1 MGVSSCSRMRHL
13 LVLLLSI
20 LSSVAPRNSF
30 KAAEHNILD
39 RNAPRNPGLP
49 LGPADFHLARQ
60 MDRVLTNETA
70 EGMMKPVTFTEGIL
84 NFEELELKGAQTGAA
99 KTANLKNGLSK
110 LTYHWP
116 NGVVLD
122 TIPGD
127 GGCYAII
134 PYRPGGGRHEV
145 GLEQNGCVTLKI
157 TVHELLH
164 ALGIKHEQCRPDR
177 DDYVVINWSNIR
189 SGGASQY
196 LRDAWASDD
205 ESSLPAKCETTGASG
220 ENMQDCYSGWR
231 VDACGEG
238 YDFTSVMH
246 YSLKSF
252 AIDYDQNTVTPKDS
266 SITEAGNT
274 ELSAGDIKK
283 LQCMYNCDGTTY
295 NGCGGHV
302 YGDSG
307 TLDALDDDK
316 CQWMIRVDDGFAVE
330 ISVITF
336 DVDCSNKLEMY
347 EGSDATG
354 GEIGKYCNDN
364 TPGLVTSQTSSV
376 YINWNNPGSNKFKAT
391 WKKVAIVCCSSVRM
405 ESSGGAASMYS
416 DFMVTWVMDG
426 EINNRPIYTADGGSK
441 WMAVKTVSGNYIP
454 SWIVSLS
461 QFGNPGSSSGLMF
474 GQSSAPK
481 CPTAVSTWDFLSQT
495 SGQIES
501 DATLRVVCD
510 GGCSADPP
518 SAPADSTSDWD
529 GSSKGIGTVVT
540 YSCTSGDKKY
550 VQCKADGTWSL
561 DTVPECGDP

>member
-1 MGVSSCSRMRHL
+1 MGRMRPNSL
-13 LVLLLSI
+13 PGMRPIAFLCFFFS
-20 LSSVAPRNSF
+20 LSSPHPSFVPRQ
-30 KAAEHNILD
+30 HNVED
-39 RNAPRNPGLP
+39 KNAPKNPGRP
-49 LGPADFHLARQ
+49 LGPADFHLGRQ
-60 MDRVLTNETA
+60 LRAPPTNETS
-70 EGMMKPVTFTEGIL
+70 EGMMLPPFFKSGTSNEDLVME
-84 NFEELELKGAQTGAA
+84 EKELEGAETEARLNPQP
-99 KTANLKNGLSK
+99 KNGLSK

-116 NGVVLD
+116 NGVVPYTIDAAFTSTERAAIASGIEHIHENSCIRFVERNGEADYLD
-122 TIPGD
+122 IIPG
-127 GGCYAII
+127 GGCCAII

-205 ESSLPAKCETTGASG
+205 ESSLPAECSPAGVDG
-220 ENMQDCYSGWR
+220 EDMQNCYSGWR

-252 AIDYDQNTVTPKDS
+252 AIDYSQNTVTPKDS

-274 ELSAGDIKK
+274 QLSAGDIKK

-302 YGDSG
+302 YGDEG

-316 CQWMIRVDDGFAVE
+316 CQWMIRVEDGFAVE

-347 EGSDATG
+347 EGSDSTG
-354 GEIGKYCNDN
+354 GEIGKFCNDN
-364 TPGLVTSQTSSV
+364 TPGLLTSQTSSV

-391 WKKVAIVCCSSVRM
+391 WKKVPIVCCNSVRM
-405 ESSGGAASMYS
+405 ESSGAAGSMYS
-416 DFMVTWVMDG
+416 DF
-426 EINNRPIYTADGGSK
+426 
-441 WMAVKTVSGNYIP
+441 
-454 SWIVSLS
+454 
-461 QFGNPGSSSGLMF
+461 
-474 GQSSAPK
+474 
-481 CPTAVSTWDFLSQT
+481 
-495 SGQIES
+495 
-501 DATLRVVCD
+501 
-510 GGCSADPP
+510 
-518 SAPADSTSDWD
+518 
-529 GSSKGIGTVVT
+529 
-540 YSCTSGDKKY
+540 
-550 VQCKADGTWSL
+550 
-561 DTVPECGDP
+561 

>member
-1 MGVSSCSRMRHL
+1 MRHV
-13 LVLLLSI
+13 VLLLSI
-20 LSSVAPRNSF
+20 LASVAPRNSF

-70 EGMMKPVTFTEGIL
+70 EAMMKPVTFTEGIL
-84 NFEELELKGAQTGAA
+84 NFEELELKGAQTEAA

-116 NGVVLD
+116 NGVVPYTIDAAFTSPERAAIASGIAHIHENSCIRFVERNGEADYLD
-122 TIPGD
+122 IIPGD

-189 SGGASQY
+189 GGGASQY
-196 LRDAWASDD
+196 ERDAWATDD
-205 ESSLPAKCETTGASG
+205 ASSLPAECSPAGVDG
-220 ENMQDCYSGWR
+220 EDMQNCYSGWR

-252 AIDYDQNTVTPKDS
+252 AIDYSQNTVTPKDS

-274 ELSAGDIKK
+274 QLSTGDIKK

-302 YGDSG
+302 YGDEG

-316 CQWMIRVDDGFAVE
+316 CQWMIRVEDGFAVE

-347 EGSDATG
+347 EGSDSTG
-354 GEIGKYCNDN
+354 GEIGKFCNDN
-364 TPGLVTSQTSSV
+364 TPGLLTSPTSWRCTRAPTLPEEKSGNSATTTPQDFSPPRQARSTSTGTAQAPTSSRQH
-376 YINWNNPGSNKFKAT
+376 GRRSQLSAAT
-391 WKKVAIVCCSSVRM
+391 R
-405 ESSGGAASMYS
+405 
-416 DFMVTWVMDG
+416 
-426 EINNRPIYTADGGSK
+426 
-441 WMAVKTVSGNYIP
+441 
-454 SWIVSLS
+454 
-461 QFGNPGSSSGLMF
+461 
-474 GQSSAPK
+474 
-481 CPTAVSTWDFLSQT
+481 
-495 SGQIES
+495 
-501 DATLRVVCD
+501 
-510 GGCSADPP
+510 
-518 SAPADSTSDWD
+518 
-529 GSSKGIGTVVT
+529 
-540 YSCTSGDKKY
+540 
-550 VQCKADGTWSL
+550 
-561 DTVPECGDP
+561 